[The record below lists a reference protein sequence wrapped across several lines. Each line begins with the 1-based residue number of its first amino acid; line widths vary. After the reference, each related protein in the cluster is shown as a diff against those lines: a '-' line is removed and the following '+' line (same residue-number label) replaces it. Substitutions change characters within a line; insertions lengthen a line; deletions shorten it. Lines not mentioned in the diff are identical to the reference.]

1 MYASSSSQV
10 AKTFRRSIHLHR
22 LRSTKGFKLS
32 FKLLLLDKNSYWA
45 RILKNSA
52 TMVSH
57 QKYRIFFEFQFC
69 VFLTNFSQNISQLVH
84 YGKRTD
90 DPFRKHILCLLWRNM
105 SFILEVKLIITICD
119 AKLTLPTSLY
129 NLHKI
134 LSMTNRFWF
143 LIHFASPN
151 YKYLAQSALFLT
163 FWQYAIEQFY
173 RRIHL

>member
-119 AKLTLPTSLY
+119 ALCFTNFIIEFTHNDFIFGWKKKSY
-129 NLHKI
+129 
-134 LSMTNRFWF
+134 SMIFLVRKTN
-143 LIHFASPN
+143 
-151 YKYLAQSALFLT
+151 K
-163 FWQYAIEQFY
+163 
-173 RRIHL
+173 

>member
-119 AKLTLPTSLY
+119 ALCFTNFIIEFTQCYLVPSQTWFHFRLEKKSY
-129 NLHKI
+129 
-134 LSMTNRFWF
+134 SMIFLVRKTN
-143 LIHFASPN
+143 
-151 YKYLAQSALFLT
+151 K
-163 FWQYAIEQFY
+163 
-173 RRIHL
+173 